1 MPDFSAQLEA
11 IKAVIESLPDHGGKL
26 DALANAIKALPDY
39 SAQLEAIKTAIE
51 ALPNYGDKLTALEN
65 AIKALSESSPSPCA
79 WKESAVDKTPLLG
92 YDDTPRVP
100 PLAIP
105 HEWGAG
111 DSI

>member
-65 AIKALSESSPSPCA
+65 AIKALIGEIRIIA
-79 WKESAVDKTPLLG
+79 EPLRMEG
-92 YDDTPRVP
+92 ISR
-100 PLAIP
+100 
-105 HEWGAG
+105 G
-111 DSI
+111 